1 MENKFLRTFSKTV
14 VITLIALAAIN
25 IPPSYAM
32 KSDLGFEEESR
43 IPKLMTASA
52 ATTKIAIMTIEDDA
66 KITTST
72 ETIHQQ
78 LPVRRKVKPTDL
90 RDKELNK

>member
-1 MENKFLRTFSKTV
+1 MENKFLRTFSKKV

-32 KSDLGFEEESR
+32 KSDLGFEAESR
-43 IPKLMTASA
+43 IPKLMA
-52 ATTKIAIMTIEDDA
+52 AIMTIEDDA

-78 LPVRRKVKPTDL
+78 LPVIGKMKPTDL
-90 RDKELNK
+90 RDKELHK